1 MNPEKYFLGFP
12 ISTHVSSLGYKK
24 AEAANL
30 QQSCVLTCSTIQ
42 CDDCKRQSLR
52 YEATVRECILL
63 SRPRGSSFSP
73 RTAVA
78 AWLWRWCLWEC
89 LHCQLRERG
98 CWNPRAP
105 RHSASGWQ
113 SSGATF
119 VDRGVSIRT
128 NCKYAI
134 DVLHMICFLV
144 LFSRSCCFHTHADQS
159 NLSPDLTFISQAADL
174 DTRRRLL
181 SLVPSDFLGSLFQL
195 SGCSSS
201 WVRVQM
207 KVTKK
212 ILKCCT
218 LHPVTKTKGPTGKRA
233 KGGGGTWVDPSHPQS
248 KLTYSPI
255 RSKRGLSRFYIDDS
269 NFQQG

>member
-1 MNPEKYFLGFP
+1 MFYTW
-12 ISTHVSSLGYKK
+12 S
-24 AEAANL
+24 
-30 QQSCVLTCSTIQ
+30 
-42 CDDCKRQSLR
+42 
-52 YEATVRECILL
+52 
-63 SRPRGSSFSP
+63 
-73 RTAVA
+73 
-78 AWLWRWCLWEC
+78 
-89 LHCQLRERG
+89 
-98 CWNPRAP
+98 
-105 RHSASGWQ
+105 
-113 SSGATF
+113 
-119 VDRGVSIRT
+119 
-128 NCKYAI
+128 
-134 DVLHMICFLV
+134 MICFLV

-255 RSKRGLSRFYIDDS
+255 RSKRGLSRFILMTRTS
-269 NFQQG
+269 NRGKGTYEEQASNEIATKKTF